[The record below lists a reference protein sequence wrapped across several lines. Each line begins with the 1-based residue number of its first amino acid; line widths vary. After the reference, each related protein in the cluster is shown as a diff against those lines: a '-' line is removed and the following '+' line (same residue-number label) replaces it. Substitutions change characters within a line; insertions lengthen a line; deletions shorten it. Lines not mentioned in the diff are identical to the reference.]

1 MIFHVASGLKELHK
15 ANIVHRDLKPS
26 NIFLSS
32 DGIFKI
38 GIFILFY
45 FILFI

>member
-1 MIFHVASGLKELHK
+1 MIFHVTSGLKELHN

-26 NIFLSS
+26 NIFLTS

-38 GIFILFY
+38 SIYLFY
-45 FILFI
+45 FI